1 MIVDSHMH
9 LGMVAVQASVDK
21 SIEAVMAH
29 MDHLGI
35 DISISTGSGLMF
47 GRFEAGFEEAM
58 QAYRRNGGRIVSC
71 AYFNPHYGEESLKQV
86 RRCLKHEAFV
96 AIKIYPGVGIYA
108 NDERWDG
115 AWRLASELAVPIL
128 THSWWESDY
137 NPVQRY
143 SMPNLFERHIKAYP
157 DVNLIFGH
165 AGGRYEGHRVAAD
178 LARRYPNV
186 YMDLSGD
193 SYSFGLVEWLTGQA
207 GADRV
212 MFGSDLYMID
222 GRTVMGRILDADI
235 PPDAKALILGENAA
249 RVFKLKRLPISW
261 T

>member
-9 LGMVAVQASVDK
+9 LGMVAVASCVDT
-21 SIEAVMAH
+21 SIEAVLAQ

-35 DISISTGSGLMF
+35 DVSISTGSGLMF
-47 GRFEAGFEEAM
+47 GRFEAGFD
-58 QAYRRNGGRIVSC
+58 QAQQAHRQSGGRIVSC
-71 AYFNPHYGEESLKQV
+71 AYFNPHYGEADLKRV
-86 RRCLKHEAFV
+86 RSCLKHEAFV

-108 NDERWDG
+108 DDERWDG
-115 AWRLASELAVPIL
+115 IWRLASELAVPIL

-143 SMPNLFERHIKAYP
+143 SMPNLFERYIKAYP
-157 DVNLIFGH
+157 DVNLVLGH
-165 AGGRYEGHRVAAD
+165 AGGRYEGHRAAAA
-178 LARRYPNV
+178 LARRYANV

-193 SYSFGLVEWLTGQA
+193 SYSFGLVEWLTEQA

-222 GRTVMGRILDADI
+222 GRTVMGRVLDADV
-235 PPDAKALILGENAA
+235 PDDAKTLILGENAA
-249 RVFKLKRLPISW
+249 RVFRLKRKE
-261 T
+261 